1 MVKHKKAIAGLTK
14 GHSLEDIEPREDE
27 EGEEEE
33 APADLNL
40 LEQAKG
46 ARNAVIIYC
55 GLALLVA
62 VLWDA
67 LHINLQVNEKS
78 AVWVTF
84 YNNGTI
90 DSEHPLEEQPASL
103 RVKMMA
109 VYLAEDVNA
118 TTLQP
123 LYGAR
128 RKGVRPDMGAGVE
141 GVLTQLQAQRRV
153 WTHASCD
160 PDGDGWIHDCDVSA
174 GWKYRWLMRDW
185 VDLALESPDPFT
197 PQRHEV
203 PAGDYRFVVVQICLQ
218 NLENASTYAVF
229 GGQQSSLHTW
239 RRAAPRYGG
248 SCFLLARPMA
258 QPLTL
263 EHGDD
268 VLVLLSYDLT
278 GTFRQDPTGYEDP
291 EEWECFAA
299 PTAAAPNQR
308 HCAKLP
314 SLQPSWIKRSMP
326 TNDTLLDDKIQN
338 DWFSVIRD
346 VSRRQSFWK
355 PPVAS
360 PPPPPLNPPP
370 LSPPPEKPPAPP
382 FSPSPLVPPNEP
394 VSR

>member
-27 EGEEEE
+27 EGEKEE

-203 PAGDYRFVVVQICLQ
+203 RVPPPPVPPPASPCPPHPAPAPPCLQVPAGDYRFVVVQICLQ

-239 RRAAPRYGG
+239 RRARPPIVHGG
-248 SCFLLARPMA
+248 VLRA
-258 QPLTL
+258 QHPIT
-263 EHGDD
+263 
-268 VLVLLSYDLT
+268 
-278 GTFRQDPTGYEDP
+278 
-291 EEWECFAA
+291 
-299 PTAAAPNQR
+299 
-308 HCAKLP
+308 
-314 SLQPSWIKRSMP
+314 SMP
-326 TNDTLLDDKIQN
+326 AT
-338 DWFSVIRD
+338 
-346 VSRRQSFWK
+346 
-355 PPVAS
+355 
-360 PPPPPLNPPP
+360 
-370 LSPPPEKPPAPP
+370 
-382 FSPSPLVPPNEP
+382 
-394 VSR
+394 